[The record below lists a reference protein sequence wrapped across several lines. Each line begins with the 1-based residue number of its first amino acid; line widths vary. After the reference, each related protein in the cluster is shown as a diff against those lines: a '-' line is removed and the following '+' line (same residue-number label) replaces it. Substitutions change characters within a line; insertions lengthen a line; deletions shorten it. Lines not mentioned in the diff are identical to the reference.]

1 MSRWADIPGWEGR
14 YQVSDDG
21 HVRSLVGRRGEPVLP
36 HELKQRL
43 DRYGYPV
50 VWLRERS
57 TKRKEYPTVHRLV
70 ALAFVANPEAKPQVN
85 HKNGIKTD
93 NRVENLEWSTS
104 SENIQ
109 HAFDTGLISKEA
121 VSAGQ
126 KRRYEREEERKA
138 SSARMRARYADADF
152 AAKMKEK
159 HRTPEHCALMRDLHS
174 KQEPPTKGRKRINN
188 GIQEK
193 AVLVAELDDY
203 LQSGWVLGR
212 IFHQR
217 SGK

>member
-14 YQVSDDG
+14 YEVSDDG
-21 HVRSLVGRRGEPVLP
+21 RVRSWWYGKKHLTVGR
-36 HELKQRL
+36 ELKQKL
-43 DRYGYPV
+43 DKYGYAV
-50 VWLRERS
+50 VCLHYGS
-57 TKRKEYPTVHRLV
+57 TKKHPTVHRLV
-70 ALAFVANPEAKPQVN
+70 ASAFLPNTDGKPQVN

-93 NRVENLEWSTS
+93 NRVENLEWSTNV
-104 SENIQ
+104 ENIQ

-159 HRTPEHCALMRDLHS
+159 HRTPEHCALMRDLRS

-212 IFHQR
+212 NFHQR